1 MWKKNL
7 IIYGMVLFCVLMVA
21 LTQPRTVNWFNYD
34 DLRIYILW
42 LSGHLAM
49 VVIVRQVLL
58 WIRPFS
64 SGRIRDFF
72 RVNKVHKWLGI
83 ATLAMIILHP
93 VATVVA
99 YATSWIYAF
108 SFDFSSWFEMWV
120 TFGKIAFDIII
131 IVLFS
136 SILSRKILSFRSR
149 YRMHLLSYPAYFAIW
164 FHWWNT
170 GTMIMNHTA
179 VRWYRVVLGVA
190 LIVVTVVR
198 IAYQFGFLKYKAQ
211 IIQHIQLTED
221 IYEISFQIREK
232 LSYKPGQFVYLQM
245 NSWGES
251 HPFTV
256 LSYEWDILKIAY
268 KVFGSFTKALS
279 KVTVMSHNPMY
290 IDGPY
295 GEFTQDI
302 DGTYS
307 TVCIAGGIGVTP
319 FIQLLK
325 VSQDK
330 DISLIFLNKHRSDVI
345 YKDMIEECA
354 SKYIHILSRETDK
367 QDWFEIVWKR
377 IDSAILQGFLGEK
390 LLQAR
395 YYVCGGWAVIMSA
408 VGMLSSLWVPMKHI
422 QWEPFEM

>member
-1 MWKKNL
+1 MS
-7 IIYGMVLFCVLMVA
+7 
-21 LTQPRTVNWFNYD
+21 YD
-34 DLRIYILW
+34 DAWMYILW

-49 VVIVRQVLL
+49 VIIVRQVLL
-58 WIRPFS
+58 GIRPFS
-64 SGRIRDFF
+64 SGRVGDFF
-72 RVNKVHKWLGI
+72 WVNRIHKWLGI
-83 ATLAMIILHP
+83 ATLAMILLHP
-93 VATVVA
+93 IATVVA

-108 SFDFSSWFEMWV
+108 SFDFSSWFETWV
-120 TFGKIAFDIII
+120 TMGKIAFDLII

-164 FHWWNT
+164 FHWWYT
-170 GTMIMNHTA
+170 GTMIMNNSA

-190 LIVVTVVR
+190 LIGVTVVR

-211 IIQHIQLTED
+211 IIEHIQLTED
-221 IYEISFQIREK
+221 IYEISFQIPGK

-245 NSWGES
+245 NRWGES

-256 LSYEWDILKIAY
+256 LSYEWSILKIAY

-279 KVTVMSHNPMY
+279 KATAISHNLMY

-302 DGTYS
+302 DGSYP

-330 DISLIFLNKHRSDVI
+330 DIPLIFLNKHRSDVI
-345 YKDMIEECA
+345 YKDTIEE
-354 SKYIHILSRETDK
+354 YTRNHLHVLSRETDNA
-367 QDWFEIVWKR
+367 DWWEIIWKR
-377 IDSAILQGFLGEK
+377 IDASILKEFLWDQ
-390 LLQAR
+390 LLRAR
-395 YYVCGGWAVIMSA
+395 YYLCGGWAVITSMIA
-408 VGMLSSLWVPMKHI
+408 LLSNLWVPAKHI